1 MQKNTY
7 PLMIGFLQTSK
18 YCISF
23 FLVKFPRKVL
33 YQACQVYSLSFSH
46 LKKNSKENTKH
57 RTTKAVLKEQNKWI
71 EIEELVATVNEE
83 YSKVIHLQE
92 KTSILSFFLLFICIH
107 LKMKISSESE
117 THFSYVFLPTA
128 LLSGMNFHLNNI
140 LTLI

>member
-18 YCISF
+18 YYISF
-23 FLVKFPRKVL
+23 FLVKFTRNVL

-92 KTSILSFFLLFICIH
+92 KTSILSLSFSFFICIY
-107 LKMKISSESE
+107 
-117 THFSYVFLPTA
+117 F
-128 LLSGMNFHLNNI
+128 
-140 LTLI
+140 